1 MKVSKARLKEII
13 QEEVSRFK
21 SENRYAQLGGPETQP
36 HLAEMQEIRQKLG
49 VLSNDLIDKL
59 GGSREI
65 QDAQSQLDDAAR
77 SVSGAME
84 SVRDSL
90 EQQGLSEQRESDP
103 RVVAMQQAIDLLE
116 DLQFDS
122 LEDALDN
129 MNTEVLRKLNIMVN
143 QLDYNRNQVGNI
155 SEKESQE

>member
-1 MKVSKARLKEII
+1 
-13 QEEVSRFK
+13 
-21 SENRYAQLGGPETQP
+21 
-36 HLAEMQEIRQKLG
+36 
-49 VLSNDLIDKL
+49 
-59 GGSREI
+59 
-65 QDAQSQLDDAAR
+65 
-77 SVSGAME
+77 ME

-90 EQQGLSEQRESDP
+90 EQQGLSEQREPDP

-129 MNTEVLRKLNIMVN
+129 MNTEVVRKLGIMIR

-155 SEKESQE
+155 SEKES

>member
-1 MKVSKARLKEII
+1 MKISKARLKEII
-13 QEEVSRFK
+13 KEEVSRFK
-21 SENRYAQLGGPETQP
+21 SENRYAQLGGPESQP

-65 QDAQSQLDDAAR
+65 QDAQSQIDDAAR
-77 SVSGAME
+77 SISGAME

-90 EQQGLSEQRESDP
+90 EQQGLSEQREPDP

-129 MNTEVLRKLNIMVN
+129 MNTEVVRKLNIMIR

>member
-1 MKVSKARLKEII
+1 MKVSKSRLKEII

-21 SENRYAQLGGPETQP
+21 SENRYAQLGGPESQP
-36 HLAEMQEIRQKLG
+36 HLAEMQDIRQKLG

-65 QDAQSQLDDAAR
+65 QDAQSQIDDAAR

-90 EQQGLSEQRESDP
+90 EQQGLSEQREPDP

-129 MNTEVLRKLNIMVN
+129 MNTEVVRKLGIMIR

-155 SEKESQE
+155 SEKES

>member
-1 MKVSKARLKEII
+1 MKISKARLKEII
-13 QEEVSRFK
+13 KEEVSRFK
-21 SENRYAQLGGPETQP
+21 SENRYAQLGGPESQP

-49 VLSNDLIDKL
+49 VLANDLIDKL
-59 GGSREI
+59 GGSTEI
-65 QDAQSQLDDAAR
+65 QDAQSQIDDAAR
-77 SVSGAME
+77 SISGAME

-90 EQQGLSEQRESDP
+90 EQQGLSEQREPDP
-103 RVVAMQQAIDLLE
+103 RVVAMQRAIDLLE

-129 MNTEVLRKLNIMVN
+129 MNTEVVRKLNVMIR